1 MRSSGFRVQ
10 KQRSV
15 SSVKLSLKH
24 LRQTFA
30 MDRALDIT
38 TDKINRCHARVAC
51 VLGPDERYPDEELA
65 YHQMRALRVMRPYYR
80 RESE

>member
-1 MRSSGFRVQ
+1 
-10 KQRSV
+10 
-15 SSVKLSLKH
+15 
-24 LRQTFA
+24 

-80 RESE
+80 RESA